1 MKTGY
6 LTLIFA
12 LACAACTPRF
22 YPPKIDVPD
31 GYLYGEGFPRDTAAL
46 ASDWWRLFGDTV
58 LDNLVQ
64 RALENNRD
72 VAVAASRVEEARQN
86 LGVVRA
92 QFLPQV
98 GIGVTAEGE
107 YTPQTKIVQTYAV
120 EPSLSW
126 EIALFGQ
133 LRNAKRAARA
143 QIASSE
149 WALRGVRLS
158 LAAEVATTYF
168 TLLEYERDLAIARRI
183 MEMGFVR
190 GQRVEVLLN
199 APLKDPIEY
208 KIMGY
213 DISLR
218 RTEADMVVV
227 LSDSEVNEYL
237 AGGHHH
243 HRHHPGHRHGYC
255 GCGTPEQAPE
265 YPAAGTPGAED
276 DCATADEVISRHS
289 RTIGVALVGN
299 PNSGKTSLF
308 NAISGGHEH
317 VGNYSGVTVGAKSGH
332 RYYRGYR
339 FEVTDLPGTYAL
351 SAYTPEER
359 YVRSHVA
366 EKTPDVIINSVVAS
380 NLERNLYLTTE
391 LIDINPRMVV
401 ALNMYDEL
409 DSRGSELDYDNLGRM
424 LGVPMVPVEARNGK
438 GIEALLDTVIA
449 VYENQDERVRH
460 IHINMGPVIEEGL
473 RRLKDDMSDYRGELP
488 KAFPPRYYA
497 MKMLE
502 GDRQVEEQL
511 RGSSRY
517 PEWAEIRDREA
528 KRIAEALGE
537 DVETAFANQKY
548 GFIQGALKE
557 TYTPGKREE
566 ASATKLIDT
575 FVTHKLWGFPIFF
588 FLMWLMFWCTF
599 SLGAYPQ
606 EWIDTLVGWIGSGV
620 DALLPAGPLRDLLV
634 DGIIGG
640 VGAVIVFLPN
650 IMILYL
656 FISFMEDSGYLARAA
671 FIMDRVMHRIGLHGK
686 SFIPLIMGFG
696 CNVPA
701 IMASRTIES
710 RSSRLITILITPFM
724 SCSARIPIYLLLAG
738 TFFAADASLVMI
750 GLYVLGV
757 VLAVV
762 TARLMRRFMF
772 PVDETPFV
780 MELPPYRL
788 PTWKT
793 TLTHMWDKCA
803 QYLRKMGG
811 MILIASMVVWFLSYY
826 PRSEEGGTTAHYE
839 NSYLGRLG
847 QSCAP
852 VFTPLGLNWK
862 AGVALLSGV
871 PAKEIVVSTLGVLYP
886 DGGEAATAPGAGT
899 TEIVTG
905 SGEKIEIEGVPES
918 SIAVIG
924 GADGQTA
931 IRIAENAGAQIGT
944 GTQAGKVTE
953 PAGEDEETVNLTR
966 KLLAS
971 GDFTQASALA
981 FLVFILLYFPCI
993 ATIAAIGAEAGW
1005 KWAAAAVAYNTV
1017 LAWVVAWAV
1026 YRLFMWL

>member
-1 MKTGY
+1 MRLSELKTGESG
-6 LTLIFA
+6 TIV
-12 LACAACTPRF
+12 
-22 YPPKIDVPD
+22 KVM
-31 GYLYGEGFPRDTAAL
+31 GHGGFR
-46 ASDWWRLFGDTV
+46 
-58 LDNLVQ
+58 
-64 RALENNRD
+64 
-72 VAVAASRVEEARQN
+72 
-86 LGVVRA
+86 
-92 QFLPQV
+92 
-98 GIGVTAEGE
+98 
-107 YTPQTKIVQTYAV
+107 
-120 EPSLSW
+120 
-126 EIALFGQ
+126 
-133 LRNAKRAARA
+133 
-143 QIASSE
+143 
-149 WALRGVRLS
+149 
-158 LAAEVATTYF
+158 
-168 TLLEYERDLAIARRI
+168 RRI

-218 RTEADMVVV
+218 RSEADMVEV
-227 LSDSEVNEYL
+227 LTDSEAHEYL
-237 AGGHHH
+237 AGGGDQRRHRHDHHH
-243 HRHHPGHRHGYC
+243 EPVGK
-255 GCGTPEQAPE
+255 PEQDEELTATEPD
-265 YPAAGTPGAED
+265 AGCCTSI
-276 DCATADEVISRHS
+276 DEVVTRRT
-289 RTIGVALVGN
+289 RTITVALVGN

-317 VGNYSGVTVGAKSGH
+317 VGNYSGVTVGAKIGN
-332 RYYRGYR
+332 RIYRGYR

-359 YVRSHVA
+359 YVRHHLA
-366 EKTPDVIINSVVAS
+366 THTPDVVINSVVAS

-401 ALNMYDEL
+401 ALNMFDEL
-409 DSRGSELDYDNLGRM
+409 HASGATLDYENLGRM
-424 LGVPMVPVEARNGK
+424 LGVPMVPVEARNNR
-438 GIEALLDTVIA
+438 GIDTLLDTVID
-449 VYENQDERVRH
+449 VYENRDERVRH

-473 RRLKDDMSDYRGELP
+473 RRLNGDMSEHRGELP

-502 GDRQVEEQL
+502 GDAEAEKNL
-511 RGSSRY
+511 RECSRY

-528 KRIAEALGE
+528 RRITEALGE

-557 TYTPGKREE
+557 TFTPGRREE
-566 ASATKLIDT
+566 VTTTAVIDT

-588 FLMWLMFWCTF
+588 ALMWFMFWCTF

-606 EWIDTLVGWIGSGV
+606 EWIDALVGWIGSGM

-738 TFFAADASLVMI
+738 TFFAANAGSVML
-750 GLYVLGV
+750 GLYVLGI

-762 TARLMRRFMF
+762 TARLMRRFLF

-803 QYLRKMGG
+803 QYLKKMGG
-811 MILIASMVVWFLSYY
+811 MILIASVVVWFLSYY
-826 PRSEEGGTTAHYE
+826 PRTEESAGTEAHYE

-847 QSCAP
+847 KGCEP
-852 VFTPLGLNWK
+852 VFSPLGFNWK
-862 AGVALLSGV
+862 ASVALLSGL
-871 PAKEIVVSTLGVLYP
+871 PAKEIVVSTLGVLYSE
-886 DGGEAATAPGAGT
+886 GAATTPAGT
-899 TEIVTG
+899 EI
-905 SGEKIEIEGVPES
+905 
-918 SIAVIG
+918 IG
-924 GADGQTA
+924 GADGPTE
-931 IRIAENAGAQIGT
+931 IVIAES
-944 GTQAGKVTE
+944 VTE
-953 PAGEDEETVNLTR
+953 KFAEPTGEEETASLSQR
-966 KLLAS
+966 LLAS
-971 GDFTQASALA
+971 GDFSTASALA
-981 FLVFILLYFPCI
+981 FLVFILLYVPCI
-993 ATIAAIGAEAGW
+993 ATVVAIGAEAGW
-1005 KWAAAAVAYNTV
+1005 KWAAASVIYNTA
-1017 LAWVVAWAV
+1017 LAWFMAWIV
-1026 YRLFMWL
+1026 YRIALIF

>member
-1 MKTGY
+1 MRLSELKTGESA
-6 LTLIFA
+6 TIV
-12 LACAACTPRF
+12 
-22 YPPKIDVPD
+22 KVM
-31 GYLYGEGFPRDTAAL
+31 GHGGFR
-46 ASDWWRLFGDTV
+46 
-58 LDNLVQ
+58 
-64 RALENNRD
+64 
-72 VAVAASRVEEARQN
+72 
-86 LGVVRA
+86 
-92 QFLPQV
+92 
-98 GIGVTAEGE
+98 
-107 YTPQTKIVQTYAV
+107 
-120 EPSLSW
+120 
-126 EIALFGQ
+126 
-133 LRNAKRAARA
+133 
-143 QIASSE
+143 
-149 WALRGVRLS
+149 
-158 LAAEVATTYF
+158 
-168 TLLEYERDLAIARRI
+168 RRI

-190 GQRVEVLLN
+190 GQRVEVILN

-218 RTEADMVVV
+218 RSEADMVVV
-227 LSDSEVNEYL
+227 LTDDEAGEYL
-237 AGGHHH
+237 ARREH
-243 HRHHPGHRHGYC
+243 HRHHRHAHSGEC
-255 GCGTPEQAPE
+255 GC
-265 YPAAGTPGAED
+265 PAAETAPAEIRTEEFGATESD
-276 DCATADEVISRHS
+276 EACCASIDEVVARHS
-289 RTIGVALVGN
+289 RTIAVALVGN

-317 VGNYSGVTVGAKSGH
+317 VGNYSGVTVGAKIGH
-332 RYYRGYR
+332 RTYHGYR

-359 YVRSHVA
+359 YVRQHLA
-366 EKTPDVIINSVVAS
+366 TKTPDVVINSVVAS

-401 ALNMYDEL
+401 ALNMFDEL
-409 DSRGSELDYDNLGRM
+409 QDSGAKLDYDSLGRM
-424 LGVPMVPVEARNGK
+424 LGVPMVPVEARNNR
-438 GIEALLDTVIA
+438 GIEALLDTVID
-449 VYENQDERVRH
+449 VFENRDERVRH
-460 IHINMGPVIEEGL
+460 IHINMGPVIDEGL
-473 RRLKDDMSDYRGELP
+473 RKLNGDMSAFRDELP
-488 KAFPPRYYA
+488 KNFPPRYYA

-502 GDRQVEEQL
+502 GDRQAEESL
-511 RGSSRY
+511 RGCERY
-517 PEWAEIRDREA
+517 GVWAEIRDREA
-528 KRIAEALGE
+528 RRIAGELGE

-557 TYTPGKREE
+557 TFTPGRREE
-566 ASATKLIDT
+566 VTTTAVIDT

-588 FLMWLMFWCTF
+588 ALMWLMFWCTF
-599 SLGAYPQ
+599 SLGAYLQ
-606 EWIDTLVGWIGSGV
+606 EWIDALVGWIGGAA

-634 DGIIGG
+634 DGVIGG

-701 IMASRTIES
+701 IMACRTIES

-738 TFFAADASLVMI
+738 TFFAADAGTVML
-750 GLYVLGV
+750 GLYALGI

-826 PRSEEGGTTAHYE
+826 PRSEEGGTMAHYE

-852 VFTPLGLNWK
+852 IFSPLGLNWK

-886 DGGEAATAPGAGT
+886 DGGEAASSPGAGT

-905 SGEKIEIEGVPES
+905 SGEKIEIGNLPEG
-918 SIAVIG
+918 SIAIIG

-931 IRIAENAGAQIGT
+931 IRIAENADAQVGT
-944 GTQAGKVTE
+944 GTQAGKVAE
-953 PAGEDEETVNLTR
+953 LAGEDEETVNLSR

-1005 KWAAAAVAYNTV
+1005 KWATAAVAYNTV

>member
-1 MKTGY
+1 MRLSELKTGESG
-6 LTLIFA
+6 TIV
-12 LACAACTPRF
+12 
-22 YPPKIDVPD
+22 KVM
-31 GYLYGEGFPRDTAAL
+31 GHGGFR
-46 ASDWWRLFGDTV
+46 
-58 LDNLVQ
+58 
-64 RALENNRD
+64 
-72 VAVAASRVEEARQN
+72 
-86 LGVVRA
+86 
-92 QFLPQV
+92 
-98 GIGVTAEGE
+98 
-107 YTPQTKIVQTYAV
+107 
-120 EPSLSW
+120 
-126 EIALFGQ
+126 
-133 LRNAKRAARA
+133 
-143 QIASSE
+143 
-149 WALRGVRLS
+149 
-158 LAAEVATTYF
+158 
-168 TLLEYERDLAIARRI
+168 RRI

-218 RTEADMVVV
+218 RSEADMVEV
-227 LSDSEVNEYL
+227 LTDSEAHEYL
-237 AGGHHH
+237 AGGGDQRR
-243 HRHHPGHRHGYC
+243 HRHEPVGK
-255 GCGTPEQAPE
+255 PEQDEELRATEPE
-265 YPAAGTPGAED
+265 PDAGCCTSI
-276 DCATADEVISRHS
+276 DEVVTRRT
-289 RTIGVALVGN
+289 RTITVALVGN

-317 VGNYSGVTVGAKSGH
+317 VGNYSGVTVGAKIGCCV
-332 RYYRGYR
+332 YRGYR

-359 YVRSHVA
+359 YVRHHLAASI
-366 EKTPDVIINSVVAS
+366 PDVVINSVVAS

-409 DSRGSELDYDNLGRM
+409 QASGATLDYENLGRM
-424 LGVPMVPVEARNGK
+424 LGVPMVPVEARNHR
-438 GIEALLDTVIA
+438 GIDTLLDTVID
-449 VYENQDERVRH
+449 VYENRDERVRH

-473 RRLKDDMSDYRGELP
+473 RRLNGDMSDHRDELP

-502 GDRQVEEQL
+502 GDAEAEKSL
-511 RGSSRY
+511 RECSRY

-528 KRIAEALGE
+528 RRITEALGE

-557 TYTPGKREE
+557 TFTPGRRAEV
-566 ASATKLIDT
+566 TTTPVIDT

-588 FLMWLMFWCTF
+588 ALMWFMFWCTF

-606 EWIDTLVGWIGSGV
+606 EWIDALVGWIGGGV

-724 SCSARIPIYLLLAG
+724 SCSARIPIYLLLTG
-738 TFFAADASLVMI
+738 TFFAANAGSVML
-750 GLYVLGV
+750 GLYVLGI

-762 TARLMRRFMF
+762 TARLMRRFLF

-803 QYLRKMGG
+803 QYLKKMGG
-811 MILIASMVVWFLSYY
+811 MILIASVIVWFLSYY
-826 PRSEEGGTTAHYE
+826 PRTDETAGTETHYA

-847 QSCAP
+847 KGCEP
-852 VFTPLGLNWK
+852 VFSPLGFNWK
-862 AGVALLSGV
+862 ASVALLSGL
-871 PAKEIVVSTLGVLYP
+871 PAKEIVVSTLGVLYSEGAVTTP
-886 DGGEAATAPGAGT
+886 AEGEIIGGADGT
-899 TEIVTG
+899 TEIV
-905 SGEKIEIEGVPES
+905 VAES
-918 SIAVIG
+918 A
-924 GADGQTA
+924 A
-931 IRIAENAGAQIGT
+931 
-944 GTQAGKVTE
+944 KE
-953 PAGEDEETVNLTR
+953 PAGDEETASLSQR
-966 KLLAS
+966 LLAS
-971 GDFTQASALA
+971 GDFSTASALA
-981 FLVFILLYFPCI
+981 FLVFILLYVPCI
-993 ATIAAIGAEAGW
+993 ATVVAIGSEAGW
-1005 KWAAAAVAYNTV
+1005 KWAAASVVYNTAM
-1017 LAWVVAWAV
+1017 AWLVAWIV
-1026 YRLFMWL
+1026 YRIVLLF

>member
-1 MKTGY
+1 MRLSELKTGESG
-6 LTLIFA
+6 TIV
-12 LACAACTPRF
+12 
-22 YPPKIDVPD
+22 KVM
-31 GYLYGEGFPRDTAAL
+31 GHGGFR
-46 ASDWWRLFGDTV
+46 
-58 LDNLVQ
+58 
-64 RALENNRD
+64 
-72 VAVAASRVEEARQN
+72 
-86 LGVVRA
+86 
-92 QFLPQV
+92 
-98 GIGVTAEGE
+98 
-107 YTPQTKIVQTYAV
+107 
-120 EPSLSW
+120 
-126 EIALFGQ
+126 
-133 LRNAKRAARA
+133 
-143 QIASSE
+143 
-149 WALRGVRLS
+149 
-158 LAAEVATTYF
+158 
-168 TLLEYERDLAIARRI
+168 RRI

-218 RTEADMVVV
+218 RSEADMVEV
-227 LSDSEVNEYL
+227 LTDSEAHEYL
-237 AGGHHH
+237 AGGGDQRR
-243 HRHHPGHRHGYC
+243 HRHEPVGK
-255 GCGTPEQAPE
+255 PEQDEELRATEPE
-265 YPAAGTPGAED
+265 PDAGCCTSI
-276 DCATADEVISRHS
+276 DEVVTRRT
-289 RTIGVALVGN
+289 RTITVALVGN

-317 VGNYSGVTVGAKSGH
+317 VGNYSGVTVGAKIGSCV
-332 RYYRGYR
+332 YRGYR

-359 YVRSHVA
+359 YVRHHLAVSI
-366 EKTPDVIINSVVAS
+366 PDVVINSVVAS

-409 DSRGSELDYDNLGRM
+409 QASGATLDYENLGRM
-424 LGVPMVPVEARNGK
+424 LGVPMVPVEARNHR
-438 GIEALLDTVIA
+438 GIDTLLDTVID
-449 VYENQDERVRH
+449 VYENRDERVRH

-473 RRLKDDMSDYRGELP
+473 RRLNGDMSDHRDELP

-502 GDRQVEEQL
+502 GDAEAEKSL
-511 RGSSRY
+511 RECRSY

-528 KRIAEALGE
+528 RRITEALGE

-557 TYTPGKREE
+557 TFTPGRRAEVTTT
-566 ASATKLIDT
+566 AVIDT

-588 FLMWLMFWCTF
+588 ALMWFMFWCTF

-606 EWIDTLVGWIGSGV
+606 EWIDALVGWIGGGV

-724 SCSARIPIYLLLAG
+724 SCSARIPIYLLLTG
-738 TFFAADASLVMI
+738 TFFAANAGSVML
-750 GLYVLGV
+750 GLYVLGI

-762 TARLMRRFMF
+762 TARLMRRFLF

-803 QYLRKMGG
+803 QYLKKMGG
-811 MILIASMVVWFLSYY
+811 MILIASVIVWFLSYY
-826 PRSEEGGTTAHYE
+826 PRTDETAGTETHYA

-847 QSCAP
+847 KGCEP
-852 VFTPLGLNWK
+852 VFSPLGFNWK
-862 AGVALLSGV
+862 ASVALLSGL
-871 PAKEIVVSTLGVLYP
+871 PAKEIVVSTLGVLYSEGAVTTP
-886 DGGEAATAPGAGT
+886 AEGEIIGGADGT
-899 TEIVTG
+899 TEIV
-905 SGEKIEIEGVPES
+905 VAES
-918 SIAVIG
+918 AAKEPS
-924 GADGQTA
+924 
-931 IRIAENAGAQIGT
+931 
-944 GTQAGKVTE
+944 E
-953 PAGEDEETVNLTR
+953 PAGDEETASLSQR
-966 KLLAS
+966 LLAS
-971 GDFTQASALA
+971 GDFSTASALA
-981 FLVFILLYFPCI
+981 FLVFILLYVPCI
-993 ATIAAIGAEAGW
+993 ATVVAIGSEAGW
-1005 KWAAAAVAYNTV
+1005 KWAAASVVYNTTM
-1017 LAWVVAWAV
+1017 AWLVAWIV
-1026 YRLFMWL
+1026 YRIVLLF

>member
-1 MKTGY
+1 MGIAHIGVKSYLWTQNRKKMRLSELKTGESG
-6 LTLIFA
+6 TIV
-12 LACAACTPRF
+12 
-22 YPPKIDVPD
+22 KVM
-31 GYLYGEGFPRDTAAL
+31 GHGGFR
-46 ASDWWRLFGDTV
+46 
-58 LDNLVQ
+58 
-64 RALENNRD
+64 
-72 VAVAASRVEEARQN
+72 
-86 LGVVRA
+86 
-92 QFLPQV
+92 
-98 GIGVTAEGE
+98 
-107 YTPQTKIVQTYAV
+107 
-120 EPSLSW
+120 
-126 EIALFGQ
+126 
-133 LRNAKRAARA
+133 
-143 QIASSE
+143 
-149 WALRGVRLS
+149 
-158 LAAEVATTYF
+158 
-168 TLLEYERDLAIARRI
+168 RRI

-218 RTEADMVVV
+218 RSEADMVEV
-227 LSDSEVNEYL
+227 LTDSEAHEYL
-237 AGGHHH
+237 AGGGDQRRHRHDHHH
-243 HRHHPGHRHGYC
+243 EPGGK
-255 GCGTPEQAPE
+255 PEQDEELTATEPD
-265 YPAAGTPGAED
+265 AGCCTSI
-276 DCATADEVISRHS
+276 DEVVTRRT
-289 RTIGVALVGN
+289 RTITVALVGN

-317 VGNYSGVTVGAKSGH
+317 VGNYSGVTVGAKIGN
-332 RYYRGYR
+332 RIYRGYR

-359 YVRSHVA
+359 YVRHHLA
-366 EKTPDVIINSVVAS
+366 THTPDVVINSVVAS

-401 ALNMYDEL
+401 ALNMFDEL
-409 DSRGSELDYDNLGRM
+409 HASGATLDYENLGRM
-424 LGVPMVPVEARNGK
+424 LGVPMVPVEARNNR
-438 GIEALLDTVIA
+438 GIDTLLDTVID
-449 VYENQDERVRH
+449 VYENRDERVRH

-473 RRLKDDMSDYRGELP
+473 RRLNGDMSEHRGELP

-502 GDRQVEEQL
+502 GDAEAEKSL
-511 RGSSRY
+511 RECSRY

-528 KRIAEALGE
+528 RRITEALGE

-557 TYTPGKREE
+557 TFTPGRREE
-566 ASATKLIDT
+566 VTTTAVIDT

-588 FLMWLMFWCTF
+588 ALMWFMFWCTF

-606 EWIDTLVGWIGSGV
+606 EWIDALVGWIGSGM

-738 TFFAADASLVMI
+738 TFFAANAGSVML
-750 GLYVLGV
+750 GLYVLGI

-762 TARLMRRFMF
+762 TARLMRRFLF

-803 QYLRKMGG
+803 QYLKKMGG
-811 MILIASMVVWFLSYY
+811 MILIASVVVWFLSYY
-826 PRSEEGGTTAHYE
+826 PRTEESAGTEAHYE

-847 QSCAP
+847 KGCEP
-852 VFTPLGLNWK
+852 VFSPLGFNWK
-862 AGVALLSGV
+862 ASVALLSGL
-871 PAKEIVVSTLGVLYP
+871 PAKEIVVSTLGVLYSE
-886 DGGEAATAPGAGT
+886 GAATTPAGT
-899 TEIVTG
+899 EI
-905 SGEKIEIEGVPES
+905 
-918 SIAVIG
+918 IG
-924 GADGQTA
+924 GADGPTE
-931 IRIAENAGAQIGT
+931 IVIAES
-944 GTQAGKVTE
+944 VTE
-953 PAGEDEETVNLTR
+953 KLAEPTGEEETASLSQR
-966 KLLAS
+966 LLAS
-971 GDFTQASALA
+971 GDFSTASALA
-981 FLVFILLYFPCI
+981 FLVFILLYVPCI
-993 ATIAAIGAEAGW
+993 ATVVAIGAEAGW
-1005 KWAAAAVAYNTV
+1005 KWAAASVIYNTA
-1017 LAWVVAWAV
+1017 LAWFMAWIV
-1026 YRLFMWL
+1026 YRIALIF

>member
-1 MKTGY
+1 MRLSELKTGESG
-6 LTLIFA
+6 TIV
-12 LACAACTPRF
+12 
-22 YPPKIDVPD
+22 KVM
-31 GYLYGEGFPRDTAAL
+31 GHGGFR
-46 ASDWWRLFGDTV
+46 
-58 LDNLVQ
+58 
-64 RALENNRD
+64 
-72 VAVAASRVEEARQN
+72 
-86 LGVVRA
+86 
-92 QFLPQV
+92 
-98 GIGVTAEGE
+98 
-107 YTPQTKIVQTYAV
+107 
-120 EPSLSW
+120 
-126 EIALFGQ
+126 
-133 LRNAKRAARA
+133 
-143 QIASSE
+143 
-149 WALRGVRLS
+149 
-158 LAAEVATTYF
+158 
-168 TLLEYERDLAIARRI
+168 RRI

-218 RTEADMVVV
+218 RSEADMVEV
-227 LSDSEVNEYL
+227 LTDSEAHEYL
-237 AGGHHH
+237 AGGGDQRRHRHDHHH
-243 HRHHPGHRHGYC
+243 EPVGK
-255 GCGTPEQAPE
+255 PEQDEELTATEPD
-265 YPAAGTPGAED
+265 AGCCTSI
-276 DCATADEVISRHS
+276 DEVVTRRT
-289 RTIGVALVGN
+289 RTITVALVGN

-317 VGNYSGVTVGAKSGH
+317 VGNYSGVTVGAKIGN
-332 RYYRGYR
+332 RIYRGYR

-359 YVRSHVA
+359 YVRHHLA
-366 EKTPDVIINSVVAS
+366 THTPDVVINSVVAS

-401 ALNMYDEL
+401 ALNMFDEL
-409 DSRGSELDYDNLGRM
+409 HASGATLDYENLGRM
-424 LGVPMVPVEARNGK
+424 LGVPMVPVEARNNR
-438 GIEALLDTVIA
+438 GIDTLLDTVID
-449 VYENQDERVRH
+449 VYENRDERVRH

-473 RRLKDDMSDYRGELP
+473 RRLNGDMSEHRGELP

-502 GDRQVEEQL
+502 GDAEAEKSL
-511 RGSSRY
+511 RECSRY
-517 PEWAEIRDREA
+517 SEWAEIRDREA
-528 KRIAEALGE
+528 RRITEALGE

-557 TYTPGKREE
+557 TFTPGRREE
-566 ASATKLIDT
+566 VTTTAVIDT

-588 FLMWLMFWCTF
+588 ALMWFMFWCTF

-606 EWIDTLVGWIGSGV
+606 EWIDALVGWIGSGM

-738 TFFAADASLVMI
+738 TFFAANAGSVML
-750 GLYVLGV
+750 GLYVLGI

-762 TARLMRRFMF
+762 TARLMRRFLF

-803 QYLRKMGG
+803 QYLKKMGG
-811 MILIASMVVWFLSYY
+811 MILIASVVVWFLSYY
-826 PRSEEGGTTAHYE
+826 PRTEERAGTEAHYE

-847 QSCAP
+847 KGCEP
-852 VFTPLGLNWK
+852 VFSPLGFNWK
-862 AGVALLSGV
+862 ASVALLSGL
-871 PAKEIVVSTLGVLYP
+871 PAKEIVVSTLGVLYSE
-886 DGGEAATAPGAGT
+886 GAATTPAGT
-899 TEIVTG
+899 EI
-905 SGEKIEIEGVPES
+905 
-918 SIAVIG
+918 IG
-924 GADGQTA
+924 GADGPTE
-931 IRIAENAGAQIGT
+931 IVIAES
-944 GTQAGKVTE
+944 VTE
-953 PAGEDEETVNLTR
+953 KFTEPTGEEETASLSQR
-966 KLLAS
+966 LLAS
-971 GDFTQASALA
+971 GDFSTASALA
-981 FLVFILLYFPCI
+981 FLVFILLYVPCI
-993 ATIAAIGAEAGW
+993 ATVVAIGAEAGW
-1005 KWAAAAVAYNTV
+1005 KWAAASVIYNTA
-1017 LAWVVAWAV
+1017 LAWFMAWIV
-1026 YRLFMWL
+1026 YRIALIF

>member
-1 MKTGY
+1 MRLSELKTGESG
-6 LTLIFA
+6 TIV
-12 LACAACTPRF
+12 
-22 YPPKIDVPD
+22 KVM
-31 GYLYGEGFPRDTAAL
+31 GHGGFR
-46 ASDWWRLFGDTV
+46 
-58 LDNLVQ
+58 
-64 RALENNRD
+64 
-72 VAVAASRVEEARQN
+72 
-86 LGVVRA
+86 
-92 QFLPQV
+92 
-98 GIGVTAEGE
+98 
-107 YTPQTKIVQTYAV
+107 
-120 EPSLSW
+120 
-126 EIALFGQ
+126 
-133 LRNAKRAARA
+133 
-143 QIASSE
+143 
-149 WALRGVRLS
+149 
-158 LAAEVATTYF
+158 
-168 TLLEYERDLAIARRI
+168 RRI

-218 RTEADMVVV
+218 RSEADMVEV
-227 LSDSEVNEYL
+227 LTDSEATEYL
-237 AGGHHH
+237 EGGHRRHHHEHHH
-243 HRHHPGHRHGYC
+243 HHGPGGE
-255 GCGTPEQAPE
+255 PERNDAFG
-265 YPAAGTPGAED
+265 AAESGAE
-276 DCATADEVISRHS
+276 CCTSIDEVVTRRT
-289 RTIGVALVGN
+289 RTITVALVGN

-317 VGNYSGVTVGAKSGH
+317 VGNYSGVTVGAKIGSCV
-332 RYYRGYR
+332 YRGYR

-359 YVRSHVA
+359 YVRHHLAASI
-366 EKTPDVIINSVVAS
+366 PDVVINSVVAS

-409 DSRGSELDYDNLGRM
+409 QASGATLDYENLGRM
-424 LGVPMVPVEARNGK
+424 LGVPMVPVEARNHR
-438 GIEALLDTVIA
+438 GIDTLLDTVIN
-449 VYENQDERVRH
+449 VYENRDERVRH

-473 RRLKDDMSDYRGELP
+473 RRLNGDMSDHRDELP

-502 GDRQVEEQL
+502 GDAEAEKSLHECR
-511 RGSSRY
+511 SY

-528 KRIAEALGE
+528 RRITEALGE

-557 TYTPGKREE
+557 TFTPGRREE
-566 ASATKLIDT
+566 VTTTAVIDT

-588 FLMWLMFWCTF
+588 ALMWFMFWCTF

-606 EWIDTLVGWIGSGV
+606 EWIDALVGWIGGGV

-724 SCSARIPIYLLLAG
+724 SCSARIPIYLLLTG
-738 TFFAADASLVMI
+738 TFFAANAGSVML
-750 GLYVLGV
+750 GLYVLGI

-762 TARLMRRFMF
+762 TARLMRRFLF

-803 QYLRKMGG
+803 QYLKKMGG
-811 MILIASMVVWFLSYY
+811 MILIASVIVWFLSYY
-826 PRSEEGGTTAHYE
+826 PRTDATAGTETHYA

-847 QSCAP
+847 KGCEP
-852 VFTPLGLNWK
+852 VFSPLGFNWK
-862 AGVALLSGV
+862 ASVALLSGL
-871 PAKEIVVSTLGVLYP
+871 PAKEIVVSTLGVLYSEGAVTTP
-886 DGGEAATAPGAGT
+886 AEGEIIGGADGT
-899 TEIVTG
+899 TEIV
-905 SGEKIEIEGVPES
+905 VAES
-918 SIAVIG
+918 AAKEPS
-924 GADGQTA
+924 
-931 IRIAENAGAQIGT
+931 
-944 GTQAGKVTE
+944 E
-953 PAGEDEETVNLTR
+953 PAGDEETASLSQR
-966 KLLAS
+966 LLAS
-971 GDFTQASALA
+971 GDFSTASALA
-981 FLVFILLYFPCI
+981 FLVFILLYVPCI
-993 ATIAAIGAEAGW
+993 ATVVAIGSEAGW
-1005 KWAAAAVAYNTV
+1005 KWAAASVVYNTAM
-1017 LAWVVAWAV
+1017 AWLVAWIV
-1026 YRLFMWL
+1026 YRIVLLF

>member
-1 MKTGY
+1 MRLSELKTGESG
-6 LTLIFA
+6 TIV
-12 LACAACTPRF
+12 
-22 YPPKIDVPD
+22 KVM
-31 GYLYGEGFPRDTAAL
+31 GHGGFR
-46 ASDWWRLFGDTV
+46 
-58 LDNLVQ
+58 
-64 RALENNRD
+64 
-72 VAVAASRVEEARQN
+72 
-86 LGVVRA
+86 
-92 QFLPQV
+92 
-98 GIGVTAEGE
+98 
-107 YTPQTKIVQTYAV
+107 
-120 EPSLSW
+120 
-126 EIALFGQ
+126 
-133 LRNAKRAARA
+133 
-143 QIASSE
+143 
-149 WALRGVRLS
+149 
-158 LAAEVATTYF
+158 
-168 TLLEYERDLAIARRI
+168 RRI

-218 RTEADMVVV
+218 RSEADMVEV
-227 LSDSEVNEYL
+227 LTDSEAHEYL
-237 AGGHHH
+237 AGGGDLRR
-243 HRHHPGHRHGYC
+243 HRHEPVGK
-255 GCGTPEQAPE
+255 PEQDEELRATEPE
-265 YPAAGTPGAED
+265 PDAGCCTSI
-276 DCATADEVISRHS
+276 DEVVTRRT
-289 RTIGVALVGN
+289 RTITVALVGN

-317 VGNYSGVTVGAKSGH
+317 VGNYSGVTVGAKIGCCV
-332 RYYRGYR
+332 YRGYR

-359 YVRSHVA
+359 YVRHHLA
-366 EKTPDVIINSVVAS
+366 ESIPDVVINSVVAS

-409 DSRGSELDYDNLGRM
+409 QASGATLDYENLGRM
-424 LGVPMVPVEARNGK
+424 LGVPMVPVEARNHR
-438 GIEALLDTVIA
+438 GIDTLLDTVIN
-449 VYENQDERVRH
+449 VYENRDERVRH

-473 RRLKDDMSDYRGELP
+473 RRLNGDMSDHRDELP

-502 GDRQVEEQL
+502 GDAEAEKSL
-511 RGSSRY
+511 RECRSY

-528 KRIAEALGE
+528 RRITEALGE

-557 TYTPGKREE
+557 TFTPGRREE
-566 ASATKLIDT
+566 VTTTAVIDT

-588 FLMWLMFWCTF
+588 ALMWLMFWCTF

-606 EWIDTLVGWIGSGV
+606 EWIDALVGWIGGGV

-724 SCSARIPIYLLLAG
+724 SCSARIPIYLLLTG
-738 TFFAADASLVMI
+738 TFFAANAGSVML
-750 GLYVLGV
+750 GLYVLGI

-762 TARLMRRFMF
+762 TARLMRRFLF

-803 QYLRKMGG
+803 QYLKKMGG
-811 MILIASMVVWFLSYY
+811 MILIASVIVWFLSYY
-826 PRSEEGGTTAHYE
+826 PRTDETAGTETHYA

-847 QSCAP
+847 KGCEP
-852 VFTPLGLNWK
+852 VFSPLGFNWK
-862 AGVALLSGV
+862 ASVALLSGL
-871 PAKEIVVSTLGVLYP
+871 PAKEIVVSTLGVLYSEGAVTTP
-886 DGGEAATAPGAGT
+886 AEGEIIGGADGT
-899 TEIVTG
+899 TEIV
-905 SGEKIEIEGVPES
+905 VAES
-918 SIAVIG
+918 AAKEPS
-924 GADGQTA
+924 
-931 IRIAENAGAQIGT
+931 
-944 GTQAGKVTE
+944 E
-953 PAGEDEETVNLTR
+953 PAGDEETASLSQR
-966 KLLAS
+966 LLAS
-971 GDFTQASALA
+971 GDFSTASALA
-981 FLVFILLYFPCI
+981 FLVFILLYVPCI
-993 ATIAAIGAEAGW
+993 ATVVAIGSEAGW
-1005 KWAAAAVAYNTV
+1005 KWAAASVVYNTAM
-1017 LAWVVAWAV
+1017 AWLVAWIV
-1026 YRLFMWL
+1026 YRIVLLF

>member
-1 MKTGY
+1 MRLSELKTGESG
-6 LTLIFA
+6 TIV
-12 LACAACTPRF
+12 
-22 YPPKIDVPD
+22 KVM
-31 GYLYGEGFPRDTAAL
+31 GHGGFR
-46 ASDWWRLFGDTV
+46 
-58 LDNLVQ
+58 
-64 RALENNRD
+64 
-72 VAVAASRVEEARQN
+72 
-86 LGVVRA
+86 
-92 QFLPQV
+92 
-98 GIGVTAEGE
+98 
-107 YTPQTKIVQTYAV
+107 
-120 EPSLSW
+120 
-126 EIALFGQ
+126 
-133 LRNAKRAARA
+133 
-143 QIASSE
+143 
-149 WALRGVRLS
+149 
-158 LAAEVATTYF
+158 
-168 TLLEYERDLAIARRI
+168 RRI

-218 RTEADMVVV
+218 RSEADMVEV
-227 LSDSEVNEYL
+227 LTDSEATEYL
-237 AGGHHH
+237 EGGHRRHHHEHHH
-243 HRHHPGHRHGYC
+243 HHGPGGE
-255 GCGTPEQAPE
+255 PERNDAFG
-265 YPAAGTPGAED
+265 AADSGAE
-276 DCATADEVISRHS
+276 CCTSIDEVVTRRT
-289 RTIGVALVGN
+289 RTITVALVGN

-317 VGNYSGVTVGAKSGH
+317 VGNYSGVTVGAKIGSCV
-332 RYYRGYR
+332 YRGYR

-359 YVRSHVA
+359 YVRHHLAVSI
-366 EKTPDVIINSVVAS
+366 PDVVINSVVAS

-409 DSRGSELDYDNLGRM
+409 QASGATLDYENLGRM
-424 LGVPMVPVEARNGK
+424 LGVPMVPVEARNHR
-438 GIEALLDTVIA
+438 GIDTLLDTVID
-449 VYENQDERVRH
+449 VYENRDERVRH

-473 RRLKDDMSDYRGELP
+473 RRLNGDMSDHRDELP

-502 GDRQVEEQL
+502 GDAEAEKSL
-511 RGSSRY
+511 RECRSY

-528 KRIAEALGE
+528 RRIAGELGE

-557 TYTPGKREE
+557 TFTPGRREE
-566 ASATKLIDT
+566 VTTTAVIDT

-588 FLMWLMFWCTF
+588 ALMWFMFWCTF

-606 EWIDTLVGWIGSGV
+606 EWIDALVGWIGGAA

-634 DGIIGG
+634 DGVIGG

-724 SCSARIPIYLLLAG
+724 SCSARIPIYLLLTG
-738 TFFAADASLVMI
+738 TFFAANAGSVML
-750 GLYVLGV
+750 GLYVLGI

-762 TARLMRRFMF
+762 TARLMRRFLF

-803 QYLRKMGG
+803 QYLKKMGG
-811 MILIASMVVWFLSYY
+811 MILIASVIVWFLSYY
-826 PRSEEGGTTAHYE
+826 PRTDATAGTETHYA

-847 QSCAP
+847 KGCEP
-852 VFTPLGLNWK
+852 VFSPLGFNWK
-862 AGVALLSGV
+862 ASVALLSGL
-871 PAKEIVVSTLGVLYP
+871 PAKEIVVSTLGVLYSE
-886 DGGEAATAPGAGT
+886 GAATTPAGT
-899 TEIVTG
+899 EI
-905 SGEKIEIEGVPES
+905 
-918 SIAVIG
+918 IG
-924 GADGQTA
+924 GADGPTE
-931 IRIAENAGAQIGT
+931 IIIAES
-944 GTQAGKVTE
+944 VTE
-953 PAGEDEETVNLTR
+953 KFAEPTGEEETASLSQR
-966 KLLAS
+966 LLAS
-971 GDFTQASALA
+971 GDFSTASALA
-981 FLVFILLYFPCI
+981 FLVFILLYVPCI
-993 ATIAAIGAEAGW
+993 ATVVAIGSEAGW
-1005 KWAAAAVAYNTV
+1005 KWAAASVVYNTA
-1017 LAWVVAWAV
+1017 LAWLVAWIV
-1026 YRLFMWL
+1026 YRIILLF

>member
-1 MKTGY
+1 MRLSELKTGESG
-6 LTLIFA
+6 TIV
-12 LACAACTPRF
+12 
-22 YPPKIDVPD
+22 KVM
-31 GYLYGEGFPRDTAAL
+31 GHGGFR
-46 ASDWWRLFGDTV
+46 
-58 LDNLVQ
+58 
-64 RALENNRD
+64 
-72 VAVAASRVEEARQN
+72 
-86 LGVVRA
+86 
-92 QFLPQV
+92 
-98 GIGVTAEGE
+98 
-107 YTPQTKIVQTYAV
+107 
-120 EPSLSW
+120 
-126 EIALFGQ
+126 
-133 LRNAKRAARA
+133 
-143 QIASSE
+143 
-149 WALRGVRLS
+149 
-158 LAAEVATTYF
+158 
-168 TLLEYERDLAIARRI
+168 RRI

-218 RTEADMVVV
+218 RSEADMVEV
-227 LSDSEVNEYL
+227 LTDSEATEYL
-237 AGGHHH
+237 EGGHRRHHHEHHH
-243 HRHHPGHRHGYC
+243 HHGPGGE
-255 GCGTPEQAPE
+255 PERNDAFG
-265 YPAAGTPGAED
+265 AADSGAE
-276 DCATADEVISRHS
+276 CCTSIDEVVTRRT
-289 RTIGVALVGN
+289 RTITVALVGN

-317 VGNYSGVTVGAKSGH
+317 VGNYSGVTVGAKIGSCV
-332 RYYRGYR
+332 YRGYR

-359 YVRSHVA
+359 YVRHHLAASI
-366 EKTPDVIINSVVAS
+366 PDVVINSVVAS

-409 DSRGSELDYDNLGRM
+409 QASGATLDYENLGRM
-424 LGVPMVPVEARNGK
+424 LGVPMVPVEARNHR
-438 GIEALLDTVIA
+438 GIDTLLDTVIN
-449 VYENQDERVRH
+449 VYENRDERVRH

-473 RRLKDDMSDYRGELP
+473 RRLNGDMSDHRDELP

-502 GDRQVEEQL
+502 GDAEAEKSL
-511 RGSSRY
+511 RECRSY

-528 KRIAEALGE
+528 RRITEALGE

-557 TYTPGKREE
+557 TFTPGRREE
-566 ASATKLIDT
+566 VTTTAMIDT

-588 FLMWLMFWCTF
+588 ALMWLMFWCTF

-606 EWIDTLVGWIGSGV
+606 EWIDALVGWIGGGV

-724 SCSARIPIYLLLAG
+724 SCSARIPIYLLLTG
-738 TFFAADASLVMI
+738 TFFAANAGSVML
-750 GLYVLGV
+750 GLYVLGI

-762 TARLMRRFMF
+762 TARLMRRFLF

-803 QYLRKMGG
+803 QYLKKMGG
-811 MILIASMVVWFLSYY
+811 MILIASVIVWFLSYY
-826 PRSEEGGTTAHYE
+826 PRTDATAGTETHYA

-847 QSCAP
+847 KGCEP
-852 VFTPLGLNWK
+852 VFSPLGFNWK
-862 AGVALLSGV
+862 ASVALLSGL
-871 PAKEIVVSTLGVLYP
+871 PAKEIVVSTLGVLYSEGAVTTP
-886 DGGEAATAPGAGT
+886 AEGEIIGGADGT
-899 TEIVTG
+899 TEIV
-905 SGEKIEIEGVPES
+905 VAES
-918 SIAVIG
+918 AAKEPS
-924 GADGQTA
+924 
-931 IRIAENAGAQIGT
+931 
-944 GTQAGKVTE
+944 E
-953 PAGEDEETVNLTR
+953 PAGDEETASLSQR
-966 KLLAS
+966 LLAS
-971 GDFTQASALA
+971 GDFSTASALA
-981 FLVFILLYFPCI
+981 FLVFILLYVPCI
-993 ATIAAIGAEAGW
+993 ATVVAIGSEAGW
-1005 KWAAAAVAYNTV
+1005 KWAAASVVYNTAM
-1017 LAWVVAWAV
+1017 AWLVAWIV
-1026 YRLFMWL
+1026 YRIVLLF

>member
-1 MKTGY
+1 MRLSELKTGESG
-6 LTLIFA
+6 TIV
-12 LACAACTPRF
+12 
-22 YPPKIDVPD
+22 KVM
-31 GYLYGEGFPRDTAAL
+31 GHGGFR
-46 ASDWWRLFGDTV
+46 
-58 LDNLVQ
+58 
-64 RALENNRD
+64 
-72 VAVAASRVEEARQN
+72 
-86 LGVVRA
+86 
-92 QFLPQV
+92 
-98 GIGVTAEGE
+98 
-107 YTPQTKIVQTYAV
+107 
-120 EPSLSW
+120 
-126 EIALFGQ
+126 
-133 LRNAKRAARA
+133 
-143 QIASSE
+143 
-149 WALRGVRLS
+149 
-158 LAAEVATTYF
+158 
-168 TLLEYERDLAIARRI
+168 RRI

-218 RTEADMVVV
+218 RSEADMVEV
-227 LSDSEVNEYL
+227 LTDSEATEYL
-237 AGGHHH
+237 EGGHRRHHHEHHH
-243 HRHHPGHRHGYC
+243 HHGPGGE
-255 GCGTPEQAPE
+255 PERNDAFG
-265 YPAAGTPGAED
+265 AAESGAE
-276 DCATADEVISRHS
+276 CCTSIDEVVTRRT
-289 RTIGVALVGN
+289 RTITVALVGN

-317 VGNYSGVTVGAKSGH
+317 VGNYSGVTVDAKIGSCV
-332 RYYRGYR
+332 YRGYR

-359 YVRSHVA
+359 YVRHHLAASI
-366 EKTPDVIINSVVAS
+366 PDVVINSVVAS

-409 DSRGSELDYDNLGRM
+409 QASGATLDYENLGRM
-424 LGVPMVPVEARNGK
+424 LGVPMVPVEARNHR
-438 GIEALLDTVIA
+438 GIDTLLDTVIN
-449 VYENQDERVRH
+449 VYENRDERVRH

-473 RRLKDDMSDYRGELP
+473 RRLNGDMSDHRDELP

-502 GDRQVEEQL
+502 GDAEAEKSL
-511 RGSSRY
+511 RECRSY

-528 KRIAEALGE
+528 RRITEALGE

-557 TYTPGKREE
+557 TFTPGRREE
-566 ASATKLIDT
+566 VTTTAMIDT

-588 FLMWLMFWCTF
+588 ALMWFMFWCTF

-606 EWIDTLVGWIGSGV
+606 EWIDALVGWIGGGV

-724 SCSARIPIYLLLAG
+724 SCSARIPIYLLLTG
-738 TFFAADASLVMI
+738 TFFAANAGSVML
-750 GLYVLGV
+750 GLYVLGI

-762 TARLMRRFMF
+762 TARLMRRFLF

-803 QYLRKMGG
+803 QYLKKMGG
-811 MILIASMVVWFLSYY
+811 MILIASVIVWFLSYY
-826 PRSEEGGTTAHYE
+826 PRTDETAGTETHYA

-847 QSCAP
+847 KGCEP
-852 VFTPLGLNWK
+852 VFSPLGFNWK
-862 AGVALLSGV
+862 ASVALLSGL
-871 PAKEIVVSTLGVLYP
+871 PAKEIVVSTLGVLYSEGAVTTP
-886 DGGEAATAPGAGT
+886 AEGEIIGGADGT
-899 TEIVTG
+899 TEIV
-905 SGEKIEIEGVPES
+905 VAES
-918 SIAVIG
+918 A
-924 GADGQTA
+924 A
-931 IRIAENAGAQIGT
+931 
-944 GTQAGKVTE
+944 KE
-953 PAGEDEETVNLTR
+953 PAESAGDEETASLSQR
-966 KLLAS
+966 LLAS
-971 GDFTQASALA
+971 GDFSTASALA
-981 FLVFILLYFPCI
+981 FLVFILLYVPCI
-993 ATIAAIGAEAGW
+993 ATVVAIGSEAGW
-1005 KWAAAAVAYNTV
+1005 KWAAASVVYNTAM
-1017 LAWVVAWAV
+1017 AWLVAWIV
-1026 YRLFMWL
+1026 YRIVLLF

>member
-1 MKTGY
+1 MRLSELKTGESG
-6 LTLIFA
+6 TIV
-12 LACAACTPRF
+12 
-22 YPPKIDVPD
+22 KVM
-31 GYLYGEGFPRDTAAL
+31 GHGGFR
-46 ASDWWRLFGDTV
+46 
-58 LDNLVQ
+58 
-64 RALENNRD
+64 
-72 VAVAASRVEEARQN
+72 
-86 LGVVRA
+86 
-92 QFLPQV
+92 
-98 GIGVTAEGE
+98 
-107 YTPQTKIVQTYAV
+107 
-120 EPSLSW
+120 
-126 EIALFGQ
+126 
-133 LRNAKRAARA
+133 
-143 QIASSE
+143 
-149 WALRGVRLS
+149 
-158 LAAEVATTYF
+158 
-168 TLLEYERDLAIARRI
+168 RRI

-218 RTEADMVVV
+218 RSEADMVEV
-227 LSDSEVNEYL
+227 LTDSEATEYL
-237 AGGHHH
+237 EGGHRRHHHEHHH
-243 HRHHPGHRHGYC
+243 HHGPGGE
-255 GCGTPEQAPE
+255 PERNDAFG
-265 YPAAGTPGAED
+265 AAESGAE
-276 DCATADEVISRHS
+276 CCTSIDEVVTRRT
-289 RTIGVALVGN
+289 RTITVALVGN

-317 VGNYSGVTVGAKSGH
+317 VGNYSGVTVGAKIGSCV
-332 RYYRGYR
+332 YRGYR

-359 YVRSHVA
+359 YVRHHLAASI
-366 EKTPDVIINSVVAS
+366 PDVVINSVVAS

-391 LIDINPRMVV
+391 LIDINPRMIV

-409 DSRGSELDYDNLGRM
+409 QASGATLDYENLGRM
-424 LGVPMVPVEARNGK
+424 LGVPMVPVEARNHR
-438 GIEALLDTVIA
+438 GIDTLLDTVID
-449 VYENQDERVRH
+449 VYENRDERVRH

-473 RRLKDDMSDYRGELP
+473 RRLNGDMSDHRDELP

-502 GDRQVEEQL
+502 GDAEAEKSL
-511 RGSSRY
+511 RECRSY

-528 KRIAEALGE
+528 RRITEALGE

-557 TYTPGKREE
+557 TFTPGRREE
-566 ASATKLIDT
+566 VTTTAVIDT

-588 FLMWLMFWCTF
+588 ALMWFMFWCTF

-606 EWIDTLVGWIGSGV
+606 EWIDALVGWIGGGV

-724 SCSARIPIYLLLAG
+724 SCSARIPIYLLLTG
-738 TFFAADASLVMI
+738 TFFAANAGSVML
-750 GLYVLGV
+750 GLYVLGI

-762 TARLMRRFMF
+762 TARLMRRFLF

-803 QYLRKMGG
+803 QYLKKMGG
-811 MILIASMVVWFLSYY
+811 MILIASVIVWFLSYY
-826 PRSEEGGTTAHYE
+826 PRTDATAGTETHYA

-847 QSCAP
+847 KGCEP
-852 VFTPLGLNWK
+852 VFSPLGFNWK
-862 AGVALLSGV
+862 ASVALLSGL
-871 PAKEIVVSTLGVLYP
+871 PAKEIVVSTLGVLYSEGAVTTP
-886 DGGEAATAPGAGT
+886 AEGEIIGGADGT
-899 TEIVTG
+899 TEIV
-905 SGEKIEIEGVPES
+905 VAES
-918 SIAVIG
+918 AAKEPS
-924 GADGQTA
+924 
-931 IRIAENAGAQIGT
+931 
-944 GTQAGKVTE
+944 E
-953 PAGEDEETVNLTR
+953 PAGDEETASLSQR
-966 KLLAS
+966 LLAS
-971 GDFTQASALA
+971 GDFSTASALA
-981 FLVFILLYFPCI
+981 FLVFILLYVPCI
-993 ATIAAIGAEAGW
+993 ATVVAIGSEAGW
-1005 KWAAAAVAYNTV
+1005 KWAAASVVYNTAM
-1017 LAWVVAWAV
+1017 AWLVAWIV
-1026 YRLFMWL
+1026 YRIVLLF

>member
-1 MKTGY
+1 M
-6 LTLIFA
+6 
-12 LACAACTPRF
+12 
-22 YPPKIDVPD
+22 
-31 GYLYGEGFPRDTAAL
+31 
-46 ASDWWRLFGDTV
+46 
-58 LDNLVQ
+58 
-64 RALENNRD
+64 
-72 VAVAASRVEEARQN
+72 
-86 LGVVRA
+86 
-92 QFLPQV
+92 
-98 GIGVTAEGE
+98 
-107 YTPQTKIVQTYAV
+107 
-120 EPSLSW
+120 LS
-126 EIALFGQ
+126 
-133 LRNAKRAARA
+133 
-143 QIASSE
+143 
-149 WALRGVRLS
+149 
-158 LAAEVATTYF
+158 
-168 TLLEYERDLAIARRI
+168 
-183 MEMGFVR
+183 
-190 GQRVEVLLN
+190 
-199 APLKDPIEY
+199 
-208 KIMGY
+208 
-213 DISLR
+213 
-218 RTEADMVVV
+218 
-227 LSDSEVNEYL
+227 
-237 AGGHHH
+237 
-243 HRHHPGHRHGYC
+243 
-255 GCGTPEQAPE
+255 
-265 YPAAGTPGAED
+265 
-276 DCATADEVISRHS
+276 
-289 RTIGVALVGN
+289 
-299 PNSGKTSLF
+299 
-308 NAISGGHEH
+308 
-317 VGNYSGVTVGAKSGH
+317 
-332 RYYRGYR
+332 
-339 FEVTDLPGTYAL
+339 
-351 SAYTPEER
+351 
-359 YVRSHVA
+359 
-366 EKTPDVIINSVVAS
+366 
-380 NLERNLYLTTE
+380 
-391 LIDINPRMVV
+391 
-401 ALNMYDEL
+401 
-409 DSRGSELDYDNLGRM
+409 
-424 LGVPMVPVEARNGK
+424 
-438 GIEALLDTVIA
+438 
-449 VYENQDERVRH
+449 H
-460 IHINMGPVIEEGL
+460 I
-473 RRLKDDMSDYRGELP
+473 
-488 KAFPPRYYA
+488 
-497 MKMLE
+497 
-502 GDRQVEEQL
+502 
-511 RGSSRY
+511 RY
-517 PEWAEIRDREA
+517 PEWVEIRDREA

-701 IMASRTIES
+701 IMACRTIES

-811 MILIASMVVWFLSYY
+811 MILLASMVVWFLSYY

-852 VFTPLGLNWK
+852 IFSPLGLNWK

-886 DGGEAATAPGAGT
+886 DGGEAASAPGAGT

-905 SGEKIEIEGVPES
+905 SGEKIEIGNLPEG
-918 SIAVIG
+918 SIAIIG

-931 IRIAENAGAQIGT
+931 IRIAENAGAQVGT
-944 GTQAGKVTE
+944 GTQAGKVAE
-953 PAGEDEETVNLTR
+953 LAGEDEETVNLSR

-1005 KWAAAAVAYNTV
+1005 KWATAAVAYNTV